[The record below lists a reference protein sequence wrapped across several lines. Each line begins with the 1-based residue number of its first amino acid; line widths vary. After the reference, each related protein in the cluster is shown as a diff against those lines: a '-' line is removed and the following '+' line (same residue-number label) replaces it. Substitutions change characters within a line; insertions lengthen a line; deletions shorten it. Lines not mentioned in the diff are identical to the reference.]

1 MIDAVVGGLDLLLN
15 LDSSLEVWIFVG
27 LYLLAL
33 ILCSLALKN
42 IQFYLEDNLTQVFS
56 NWRQSDQ
63 PILTQYVSE
72 RQGNLLTEDQVKLF
86 LVMRAAEVDTECII
100 CLEVSPKVIL
110 FTNPQ
115 NLLLTVD

>member
-56 NWRQSDQ
+56 NWRESDQ

-72 RQGNLLTEDQVKLF
+72 RPGNLLTEDQVKLF
-86 LVMRAAEVDTECII
+86 LVMRTAEVDTECII

>member
-42 IQFYLEDNLTQVFS
+42 IRFYLEDNLTQVFF
-56 NWRQSDQ
+56 NWRESDQ
-63 PILTQYVSE
+63 PILTKYVTE
-72 RQGNLLTEDQVKLF
+72 RPGNLLTEDQVKLF

-100 CLEVSPKVIL
+100 CLEVSLKVIL